1 MYTFINGFK
10 PVTQARRMNEN
21 IDSLLKDPFWDDFE
35 NFFTKPSKGWHCIK
49 NEKDW
54 TLEVAV
60 PGMTK
65 EDLKI
70 KMAKG
75 ELLIS
80 STAEDNKWLGSF
92 DKSFTLPKD
101 IDTKKIKARVENG
114 VLSLVIPIKEDK
126 ENFIDIK

>member
-1 MYTFINGFK
+1 
-10 PVTQARRMNEN
+10 
-21 IDSLLKDPFWDDFE
+21 
-35 NFFTKPSKGWHCIK
+35 
-49 NEKDW
+49 
-54 TLEVAV
+54 
-60 PGMTK
+60 MTK